1 MRSPTVRDTRDD
13 IRPPIRSVLLA
24 LEVPAG
30 LLAGM
35 TPGDQ
40 ARKRLGRP
48 PQKEGH
54 AMTRNEFRKRLDQL
68 REVITRGLAYYT
80 VWSKL
85 RLHDKAG
92 VSWSLEQQNK
102 VLGRFRGFFSPV
114 ALALMD
120 MALMQFAK
128 AFDAD
133 SRTASLPVL
142 LSAAQ
147 KDPSLASGKP
157 SAELSRISMQLQENS
172 GTLSALK
179 QMRNQ
184 QLAHVDS
191 NPLSVGP
198 LMSQNIESLAEDVK
212 SAFNW
217 LSTAHDG
224 NVTDWDFLLRTSGQ
238 HTTDVL
244 NILLER
250 SRAQAGGA
258 SRRDSANS
266 SR

>member
-1 MRSPTVRDTRDD
+1 
-13 IRPPIRSVLLA
+13 
-24 LEVPAG
+24 
-30 LLAGM
+30 
-35 TPGDQ
+35 
-40 ARKRLGRP
+40 
-48 PQKEGH
+48 
-54 AMTRNEFRKRLDQL
+54 MTRNEFRKRLDQL
-68 REVITRGLAYYT
+68 REVITRGLAHYT

-92 VSWSLEQQNK
+92 VSWSLVQQNK
-102 VLGRFRGFFSPV
+102 VLGRFRGLFSPV

-147 KDPSLASGKP
+147 KDPSLVSGKP
-157 SAELSRISMQLQENS
+157 SAELSRISTQLQQNI

-191 NPLSVGP
+191 NPRSVGP

-244 NILLER
+244 NILLEEVGR
-250 SRAQAGGA
+250 KQEEHQEEIVRIVRDDIRRREMLAGRPLDKEEMWSVEKEYGLTEEQRQRIEEEYGSR
-258 SRRDSANS
+258 
-266 SR
+266 